1 MKKTMR
7 MMIAVL
13 MAIACFPTAAVHA
26 EDGANLW
33 YWGSADLK
41 TFSSFE
47 KVDTGEFLGTVYA
60 DYIDKGREDENGNVA
75 TENQVNL
82 YRVTPKE
89 NDLTFTLREGL
100 NPEENFSEVLDIID
114 KYYPGAKTAW
124 NPDYPSIRIDDGINV
139 VAEPSRRGYA
149 IYDERDLAE
158 KTEIANAIMHD
169 LAANGLITEFYGWGQ
184 TASYSNPIATPAIL
198 YYPNCYE
205 SNDELYLT
213 DLDKVKN
220 YLKENHAECEVVM
233 EESDSSKEPDLK
245 KPAYHITVPETM
257 TARDEFMLAIE
268 LYQNLGIS
276 ARFFEFNSASGSL
289 VGHNAMERPG
299 DTNLDCEVDI
309 LDVIAA
315 NKHILGVGTLDKTG
329 LKNADMDGNG
339 TADSA
344 DSLAI
349 LKAALDIDG

>member
-1 MKKTMR
+1 
-7 MMIAVL
+7 
-13 MAIACFPTAAVHA
+13 
-26 EDGANLW
+26 
-33 YWGSADLK
+33 
-41 TFSSFE
+41 
-47 KVDTGEFLGTVYA
+47 
-60 DYIDKGREDENGNVA
+60 
-75 TENQVNL
+75 
-82 YRVTPKE
+82 
-89 NDLTFTLREGL
+89 
-100 NPEENFSEVLDIID
+100 SEVLDIID
-114 KYYPGAKTAW
+114 KYYPGVKTAW

-149 IYDERDLAE
+149 IYDERDLSE
-158 KTEIANAIMHD
+158 KTEIANALMHD

-184 TASYSNPIATPAIL
+184 TASYSKPIATPAIL